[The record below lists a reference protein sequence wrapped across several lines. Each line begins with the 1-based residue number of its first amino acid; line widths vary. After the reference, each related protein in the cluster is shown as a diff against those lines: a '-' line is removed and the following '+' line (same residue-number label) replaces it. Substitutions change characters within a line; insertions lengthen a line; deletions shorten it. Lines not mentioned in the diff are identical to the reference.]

1 MSRIKS
7 LIFGLNGLSLNVPC
21 FSLSVRKD
29 LEFAEFK
36 EQIESFMR
44 ENFHLFSFSELT
56 CVESASGK
64 PPLPLPRP
72 SGLVNMYKC
81 STIKGRVGHFYIHL
95 YHLHDIY
102 VVSIDQN
109 NLKSDIIQCSYN
121 TLQTFLNGKTSQKI
135 VDIRGSYGDIANHTD
150 FVDEDDEIITIW
162 DRSVQPLGRTSA

>member
-21 FSLSVRKD
+21 FSLSVKKD

-56 CVESASGK
+56 CFESVAGK

-72 SGLVNMYKC
+72 SGLVNVYKC
-81 STIKGRVGHFYIHL
+81 STIKGRSGHFYVYL
-95 YHLHDIY
+95 YHLRDIY
-102 VVSIDQN
+102 VVSIDPQK
-109 NLKSDIIQCSYN
+109 LKSDIIQCSYN
-121 TLQTFLNGKTSQKI
+121 TLYTFLNGKSSQKI
-135 VDIRGSYGDIANHTD
+135 VDVRGSYGDIANHPE
-150 FVDEDDEIITIW
+150 FVDEGDEIVAI
-162 DRSVQPLGRTSA
+162 